1 MLIVG
6 LSLSLSLS
14 LHRHPE
20 GSAKAEGELVAQAK
34 SIRSICTNQFT
45 EPGSTI
51 TSHHTIHYSRFSIS
65 QLYIA
70 MDVGNP
76 IPKAPIEDS
85 SYQRFVGKNGMVY
98 YSTEMVYYWDL
109 LGLPP

>member
-51 TSHHTIHYSRFSIS
+51 TSHHTIHYSRF
-65 QLYIA
+65 LFPNYILPW
-70 MDVGNP
+70 MW
-76 IPKAPIEDS
+76 ETQ
-85 SYQRFVGKNGMVY
+85 YQK
-98 YSTEMVYYWDL
+98 L
-109 LGLPP
+109 Q